1 MDDVMARVA
10 LKRAVADSAEIE
22 VQLEATRGCRPLLA
36 VLLRARAAAA
46 AAMCSLT
53 TAAPDDAQ
61 EIRRLQNEVTR
72 FREMVEWLS
81 AIVAEGFEAEA
92 ELSDEEREEM
102 IEDIAGT
109 PEGQQEAR
117 DLGLTPQE

>member
-22 VQLEATRGCRPLLA
+22 VQLEATRGCRPLVV
-36 VLLRARAAAA
+36 VLMKARAEAA
-46 AAMCSLT
+46 AAMCALT
-53 TAAPDDAQ
+53 TTAPEDTP
-61 EIRRLQNEVTR
+61 EIRRLQNEVAR
-72 FREMVEWLS
+72 FRDTTRWLS
-81 AIVAEGFEAEA
+81 EIVAEGFEAEA
-92 ELSDEEREEM
+92 DLSDEEREEM
-102 IEDIAGT
+102 VEDIAGT